1 MSVYA
6 TADDLANLGVANEA
20 LGSIDAGKITA
31 VCEARSRFADGY
43 FLAGGYEVP
52 DGGFLV
58 FGTDLTW
65 AVSQLA
71 CYDLVSNLGYTTEN
85 GNQDNLRKRHDDALA
100 WLEMIRDREL
110 ASPVTEDGGS
120 SSATGPVITAVCQR
134 GWSRS
139 RRAV

>member
-1 MSVYA
+1 MAAYA
-6 TADDLANLGVANEA
+6 TKADLANLGVANEA
-20 LGSIDAGKITA
+20 LGNISDAQIDA
-31 VCEARSRFADGY
+31 VCESRSRFADGY

-65 AVSQLA
+65 AVSQLS
-71 CYDLVSNLGYTTEN
+71 CYDLVSNLGYTTDK

-100 WLEMIRDREL
+100 WLEMIRDREIAL
-110 ASPVTEDGGS
+110 QVTEEDGS
-120 SSATGPVITAVCQR
+120 SANGPVITAVCQR